1 MFLTV
6 LSLLQDI
13 VGMMQL
19 NSIPPGEML
28 ALLESLPE
36 PRILVDPDYRI
47 LSANAAYRHTFG
59 NPADILGRTCY
70 EISHH
75 FDKPCDHCG
84 ESCPRQTA
92 MKTRQPSRV
101 LHLHHTPRGQEYV
114 DVELVPIHDG
124 SGKLVYFVETMRFL
138 QDTGRQPGALGMVGH
153 SALFTRMLDLINRV
167 APAMTPVLL
176 LGESGTGK
184 ELAAQAVHDLSPRRE
199 KPFVPVDCSGM
210 TESLFESELFGYE
223 KGAFTGAGQR
233 KTGLVEAAAGGTL
246 FLDELGDIPLH
257 LQVKLLRLLESGT
270 FRRVGGVDSLRA
282 DFRLVAATH
291 RDLTQMVESGEFRR
305 DLYYRLATF
314 PIRLPA
320 LRERRDDL
328 PLLVQHLLTRLAP
341 DRPLRLDDES
351 LARLRNYHFPGNI
364 RELRNLLE
372 RAMLMSDGD
381 LLILDAEL
389 GDCCVAKARAPM
401 PLVTLEEA
409 ERRYVRQA
417 LEQLDGDRKEL
428 ARRLGVSER
437 TLYRKLATEG

>member
-1 MFLTV
+1 MTTLPN
-6 LSLLQDI
+6 L
-13 VGMMQL
+13 
-19 NSIPPGEML
+19 PGELL

-59 NPADILGRTCY
+59 NPDSILGRTCY

-75 FDKPCDHCG
+75 YDKPCDQCG

-92 MKTRQPSRV
+92 TRTRQASRV

-124 SGKLVYFVETMRFL
+124 AGRLTYFVETMRFL
-138 QDTGRQPGALGMVGH
+138 HESGNTPGALGMVGH
-153 SALFTRMLDLINRV
+153 SAAFTRMLDLINRV

-257 LQVKLLRLLESGT
+257 LQVKLLRLLETGT
-270 FRRVGGVDSLRA
+270 YRRVGGVEILRA
-282 DFRLVAATH
+282 DFRVVAATH
-291 RDLTQMVESGEFRR
+291 RDLVAMVEAGEFRR

-314 PIRLPA
+314 PIHLPA

-341 DRPLRLDDES
+341 DRPLRLDAES
-351 LARLRNYHFPGNI
+351 LQRLMEYPFPGNI

-372 RAMLMSDGD
+372 RAMLMADGD
-381 LLILDAEL
+381 LLSVTDDLDTCCTSTAPKALSIL
-389 GDCCVAKARAPM
+389 
-401 PLVTLEEA
+401 PLDQA
-409 ERRYVRQA
+409 ERRYVRDA
-417 LEQLDGDRKEL
+417 LQQLGGDRKEL
-428 ARRLGVSER
+428 ARRLGISER
-437 TLYRKLATEG
+437 TLYRKLAE

>member
-1 MFLTV
+1 MTILTCA
-6 LSLLQDI
+6 LDI
-13 VGMMQL
+13 IGMTSDPKL
-19 NSIPPGEML
+19 PGELL
-28 ALLESLPE
+28 ALLESLPD

-47 LSANAAYRHTFG
+47 LSANAAYKHTFG
-59 NPADILGRTCY
+59 NPREIIGRTCY

-75 FDKPCDHCG
+75 YDKPCDQCG

-114 DVELVPIHDG
+114 DVELVPIHDAAG
-124 SGKLVYFVETMRFL
+124 QLVYFVETMRFL
-138 QDTGRQPGALGMVGH
+138 HETGHQPGALGMVGH
-153 SALFTRMLDLINRV
+153 SAAFTRMLDLINRV

-257 LQVKLLRLLESGT
+257 LQVKLLRLLETGT
-270 FRRVGGVDSLRA
+270 FRRVGGVEILRA

-291 RDLTQMVESGEFRR
+291 RDLTAMVEAGEFRR

-314 PIRLPA
+314 PIHLPA

-328 PLLVQHLLTRLAP
+328 PLLVRHLLARLAP
-341 DRPLRLDDES
+341 ERPLRLDDAALLHLS
-351 LARLRNYHFPGNI
+351 HHDFPGNI

-372 RAMLMSDGD
+372 RAMLMADGD
-381 LLILDAEL
+381 VLSLSDDPDPGRSSRAMGSSEIVALD
-389 GDCCVAKARAPM
+389 
-401 PLVTLEEA
+401 EA

-417 LEQLDGDRKEL
+417 LAQLGGDRREL
-428 ARRLGVSER
+428 ARRLGISER
-437 TLYRKLATEG
+437 TLYRKLAD

>member
-1 MFLTV
+1 MK
-6 LSLLQDI
+6 SLPL
-13 VGMMQL
+13 
-19 NSIPPGEML
+19 PGELL

-47 LSANAAYRHTFG
+47 LTANAAYQHTFG
-59 NPADILGRTCY
+59 DPKDIIGRTCY
-70 EISHH
+70 EVSHH
-75 FDKPCDHCG
+75 YDKPCDQCG

-92 MKTRQPSRV
+92 MKTHQASRV

-114 DVELVPIHDG
+114 DVELVPIHNTAG
-124 SGKLVYFVETMRFL
+124 QLVYFVETMRFL
-138 QDTGRQPGALGMVGH
+138 HEAGRQPGALGMVGH
-153 SALFTRMLDLINRV
+153 SAAFTRMLDLINRV

-199 KPFVPVDCSGM
+199 NPFVPVDCSGM

-257 LQVKLLRLLESGT
+257 LQVKLLRLLETGT
-270 FRRVGGVDSLRA
+270 FRRVGGVEILRA

-291 RDLTQMVESGEFRR
+291 RDLTAMVESGEFRR
-305 DLYYRLATF
+305 DLYYRIATF
-314 PIRLPA
+314 PIPLPA

-328 PLLVQHLLTRLAP
+328 ALLIEHLLARLAP
-341 DRPLRLDDES
+341 ERPLRLD
-351 LARLRNYHFPGNI
+351 AAAQRRLMEYPFPGNI

-372 RAMLMSDGD
+372 RAMLMADGD
-381 LLILDAEL
+381 VLSLADDLECRSTPAQRAEAAIL
-389 GDCCVAKARAPM
+389 
-401 PLVTLEEA
+401 PLDQA

-417 LEQLDGDRKEL
+417 LNQLGGDRKAL
-428 ARRLGVSER
+428 AKKLGISER
-437 TLYRKLATEG
+437 TLYRKLAG